1 MYFYLPE
8 GSQTNFSAKPLQ
20 VTFKIR
26 VGANFGRRMG
36 KGSGM
41 VSEASGGPLCVMVHS
56 TDHGGK
62 CSSSH
67 TASSETIIRKHSCN
81 EAIL

>member
-8 GSQTNFSAKPLQ
+8 GSQTNFSVKPLQ
-20 VTFKIR
+20 VTFKIG
-26 VGANFGRRMG
+26 VGANFCGMEGEGMG

-41 VSEASGGPLCVMVHS
+41 VSEASGGPPCVMVHS
-56 TDHGGK
+56 TDRGGK

-67 TASSETIIRKHSCN
+67 TASSETIKTQ
-81 EAIL
+81 L

>member
-1 MYFYLPE
+1 
-8 GSQTNFSAKPLQ
+8 
-20 VTFKIR
+20 
-26 VGANFGRRMG
+26 MG

-67 TASSETIIRKHSCN
+67 TARSETIKTQLQRGNIIRKRWNNGPRQGPSFPLKLGKLSGRVSC
-81 EAIL
+81 LQ

>member
-1 MYFYLPE
+1 
-8 GSQTNFSAKPLQ
+8 
-20 VTFKIR
+20 
-26 VGANFGRRMG
+26 MG